1 VEGKYWMPDAEA
13 CPICVKN
20 ADAGVIGLDEDFPS
34 GDPAPEA
41 HPNGECSL
49 GASVIQE

>member
-1 VEGKYWMPDAEA
+1 
-13 CPICVKN
+13 VKN